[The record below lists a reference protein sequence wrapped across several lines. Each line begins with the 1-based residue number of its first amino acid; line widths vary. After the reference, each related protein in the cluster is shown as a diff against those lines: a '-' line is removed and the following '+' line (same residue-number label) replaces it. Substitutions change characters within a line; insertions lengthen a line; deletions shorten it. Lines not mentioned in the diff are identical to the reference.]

1 MPVYPANQIKKA
13 TGDDMADFAV
23 GAYWTELAAAIDVEE
38 PLNEAFAL
46 ARAPTVPANEA
57 AIPPRPK
64 QSSSTLFDRPVFTGK
79 ERGCP
84 RESFL
89 VKHKLTKDS
98 LPVEFADAFFPM
110 YANKEKDDNGDPML
124 SMEFLAQ
131 NTNMRANL
139 AFAGEATYNDW
150 SGPFTVEEI
159 DNTLAFMF

>member
-1 MPVYPANQIKKA
+1 
-13 TGDDMADFAV
+13 
-23 GAYWTELAAAIDVEE
+23 
-38 PLNEAFAL
+38 
-46 ARAPTVPANEA
+46 
-57 AIPPRPK
+57 
-64 QSSSTLFDRPVFTGK
+64 
-79 ERGCP
+79 
-84 RESFL
+84 
-89 VKHKLTKDS
+89 
-98 LPVEFADAFFPM
+98 M